1 MEETDIKPPKVP
13 PFDMSEEARALLH
26 RLVQGDQV
34 ESADPGRAELAAL
47 GLAVHNPH
55 CDLWGL
61 SDLSHAEQTALAA
74 ERAGIAEHLQRMRQL
89 SELHGELRREL
100 RNTKSSS
107 VDGIEFL
114 DRLDIVTS
122 TISQAMDSARSRI
135 RTAHPQDRKAEILRK
150 AAESDVKVLRRGVAF
165 QTLYPDTART
175 RPGEQEWAAT
185 VSEHGA
191 EVRTVATAFERMI
204 LVDDKLA
211 VVADHRGEPNRDI
224 AFKVTHPGMVAL
236 LHRIYEQQWE
246 RAEPW
251 AGGRL
256 LRKAETVTTGRS
268 RRILNKL
275 REGRT
280 LKQIATELGV
290 SLRTVNSDLNKL
302 YEAVGVNTQFALGVW
317 WSSEAAAD
325 ERKLG

>member
-1 MEETDIKPPKVP
+1 MEPDIASHNEESLDISDETRTLLRRLIQGEQVTG
-13 PFDMSEEARALLH
+13 SE
-26 RLVQGDQV
+26 
-34 ESADPGRAELAAL
+34 PGLTELAAL

-55 CDLWGL
+55 DDRWSSADLW
-61 SDLSHAEQTALAA
+61 HAEQTALAE
-74 ERAGIAEHLQRMRQL
+74 ERAGIAHHLQRMRRL
-89 SELHGELRREL
+89 SELHREM
-100 RNTKSSS
+100 RNIESPSGN
-107 VDGIEFL
+107 GIEFL
-114 DRLDIVTS
+114 DRIELVNAAIV
-122 TISQAMDSARSRI
+122 QAVNSATSRI
-135 RTAHPQDRKAEILRK
+135 RTAHPQDRKAETLRK
-150 AAESDVKVLRRGVAF
+150 AAESDVKVLRRGVAY

-175 RPGEQEWAAT
+175 RPGEQEWAAM

-191 EVRTVATAFERMI
+191 EVRTLATTFERMI

-236 LHRIYEQQWE
+236 FHHIYDQQWE

-251 AGGRL
+251 AGGRFL
-256 LRKAETVTTGRS
+256 QKAETVTTGRS

-280 LKQIATELGV
+280 LKQIATELSV

-302 YEAVGVNTQFALGVW
+302 YEAVGVDTQFALGVW
-317 WSSEAAAD
+317 WSSEAATD

>member
-1 MEETDIKPPKVP
+1 M
-13 PFDMSEEARALLH
+13 
-26 RLVQGDQV
+26 
-34 ESADPGRAELAAL
+34 
-47 GLAVHNPH
+47 
-55 CDLWGL
+55 
-61 SDLSHAEQTALAA
+61 SDLSHAEQTALD
-74 ERAGIAEHLQRMRQL
+74 EEHAGIALHLHRMRQL
-89 SELHGELRREL
+89 SELHSELRREL
-100 RNTKSSS
+100 RNAKSSS
-107 VDGIEFL
+107 GDGIEFL

-135 RTAHPQDRKAEILRK
+135 RTAHPQDRKAETLRK
-150 AAESDVKVLRRGVAF
+150 AAESDVKVLRRGVAY

-175 RPGEQEWAAT
+175 RPGEQEWAAM

-191 EVRTVATAFERMI
+191 EVRTLATAFERMI

-236 LHRIYEQQWE
+236 FHHIYEQQWE

-251 AGGRL
+251 VGGRF

-280 LKQIATELGV
+280 LKQIAGELGV

-302 YEAVGVNTQFALGVW
+302 YEVVGVDTQFALGAW
-317 WSSEAAAD
+317 WNSEAAAD